1 MKKNKDTKYIDLHID
16 APIED
21 VKIILDKLI
30 KEDEMK
36 KDIDITF
43 EDVVSVWSKFNVIKE
58 FDKEFELIMNLSAGD
73 ELDELHWDRVKQF
86 ILKAL
91 ADQKKVL
98 LNQVKEI
105 VKCNIIGLASGEDFV
120 FVKDILK
127 ELKKLK

>member
-105 VKCNIIGLASGEDFV
+105 VKCHLCDE
-120 FVKDILK
+120 
-127 ELKKLK
+127 ELDKLR